1 MNELKNQYPMKNRI
15 LIVEDEIIVANDIEF
30 NLKKLNFDVVGIAS
44 CKTEV
49 ENFLVSSKIDLIL
62 MDIMLKND
70 ESGIELAEYV
80 NSKYSLP
87 VIFLS
92 AYTDLATVE
101 RAKYT
106 NSYGYIVKPFKSID
120 LRIQITLAIYKHEQ
134 FLLNS
139 SLSKKHSSE
148 AEKKEIF
155 VKSNNKLIKINKED
169 IIYIEALKDY
179 VLLFTIDKKY
189 IIHTT
194 MKDIESKLGSSMFI
208 RIHRSYIVNISKIES
223 IEFSNLRLENK
234 ELLLPI
240 GGSYKDLLMNKLCL
254 V

>member
-1 MNELKNQYPMKNRI
+1 MKKRI

-30 NLKKLNFDVVGIAS
+30 NLNKLNFEVVGIAS
-44 CKTEV
+44 CKTET
-49 ENFLVSSKIDLIL
+49 ENFLLSSKVDLIL

-70 ESGIELAEYV
+70 ESGIELAEFI
-80 NSKYSLP
+80 NSRFSLP

-134 FLLNS
+134 FLLSS
-139 SLSKKHSSE
+139 SLSNKFSIE
-148 AEKKEIF
+148 LEKNEIF

-169 IIYIEALKDY
+169 INYIEALKDY
-179 VLLFTIDKKY
+179 VLLFTVQKKY

-194 MKDIESKLGSSMFI
+194 MKDIEAKLGPSMFI
-208 RIHRSYIVNISKIES
+208 RIHRSYIVNIKKIES

-240 GGSYKDLLMNKLCL
+240 GGSYKDILMNKLCL

>member
-1 MNELKNQYPMKNRI
+1 MKNKI

-30 NLKKLNFDVVGIAS
+30 NLKKLNFEVVGIAS
-44 CKTEV
+44 CKSEA
-49 ENFLVSSKIDLIL
+49 ENMLLSTKVDLVL

-70 ESGIELAEYV
+70 ESGIELAEYI

-87 VIFLS
+87 VIFLT

-134 FLLNS
+134 YLLNS
-139 SLSKKHSSE
+139 NLSKKNIDE
-148 AEKKEIF
+148 IDKKEIF

-169 IIYIEALKDY
+169 ILYIEALKDY
-179 VLLFTIDKKY
+179 VLLFTTEKKY

-194 MKDIESKLGSSMFI
+194 MKDIEVKLGPSMFI
-208 RIHRSYIVNISKIES
+208 RIHRSYIVNINKIES
-223 IEFSNLRLENK
+223 IEFSNLRIEDK
-234 ELLLPI
+234 DILLPI
-240 GGSYKDLLMNKLCL
+240 GGSYKEILMNKLCL

>member
-1 MNELKNQYPMKNRI
+1 
-15 LIVEDEIIVANDIEF
+15 
-30 NLKKLNFDVVGIAS
+30 
-44 CKTEV
+44 
-49 ENFLVSSKIDLIL
+49 
-62 MDIMLKND
+62 
-70 ESGIELAEYV
+70 
-80 NSKYSLP
+80 
-87 VIFLS
+87 
-92 AYTDLATVE
+92 
-101 RAKYT
+101 
-106 NSYGYIVKPFKSID
+106 
-120 LRIQITLAIYKHEQ
+120 
-134 FLLNS
+134 LNS
-139 SLSKKHSSE
+139 SLSKKYSSE

-240 GGSYKDLLMNKLCL
+240 GGS
-254 V
+254 

>member
-1 MNELKNQYPMKNRI
+1 MKKRI

-30 NLKKLNFDVVGIAS
+30 NLNKLNFEVVGIAS
-44 CKTEV
+44 CKTET
-49 ENFLVSSKIDLIL
+49 ENFLLSFKVDLIL

-70 ESGIELAEYV
+70 ESGIELAEFI
-80 NSKYSLP
+80 NSRFSLP

-134 FLLNS
+134 FLLSS
-139 SLSKKHSSE
+139 SLSNKFSIE
-148 AEKKEIF
+148 LEKNEIF

-169 IIYIEALKDY
+169 INYIEALKDY
-179 VLLFTIDKKY
+179 VLLFTVQKKY

-194 MKDIESKLGSSMFI
+194 MKDIEAKLGPSMFI
-208 RIHRSYIVNISKIES
+208 RIHRSYIVNIKKIES

-240 GGSYKDLLMNKLCL
+240 GGSYKDILMNKLCL